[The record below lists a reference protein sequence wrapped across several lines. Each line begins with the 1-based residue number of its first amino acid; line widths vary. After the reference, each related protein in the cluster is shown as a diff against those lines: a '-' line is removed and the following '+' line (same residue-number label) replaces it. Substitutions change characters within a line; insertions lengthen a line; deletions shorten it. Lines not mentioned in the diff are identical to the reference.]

1 MEQAKTPFWTG
12 VKQFW
17 VRSYTSDRKAFMAET
32 IASVAVVTGNTML
45 ALTANAPPMYLIYP
59 INFVSAV
66 FSIYAYRRRGLAWP
80 LVITGYFILM
90 QWFGFGRS
98 LGWW

>member
-1 MEQAKTPFWTG
+1 MQETKQPFWTG

-17 VRSYTSDRKAFMAET
+17 VRSYQSDRKAFAAET
-32 IASVAVVTGNTML
+32 VASVAVVTGNTLL
-45 ALTANAPPMYLIYP
+45 AFTAAAPPMYIIYP

-66 FSIYAYRRRGLAWP
+66 FSVYAYKRRGLAWP

>member
-1 MEQAKTPFWTG
+1 MENTKTPFWTG

-17 VRSYTSDRKAFMAET
+17 VRSYQSDRRAFAAET
-32 IASVAVVTGNTML
+32 VASVAVVTGNTLL
-45 ALTANAPPMYLIYP
+45 AFTAANPPMYLIYP

-66 FSIYAYRRRGLAWP
+66 FSVYAYRRRGLAWP
-80 LVITGYFILM
+80 LVITGYFIIM

>member
-1 MEQAKTPFWTG
+1 MENTKTPFWTG

-17 VRSYTSDRKAFMAET
+17 VRSYQSDRKAFAAET
-32 IASVAVVTGNTML
+32 VASVAVVTGNTIL
-45 ALTANAPPMYLIYP
+45 AFTAAHPPMYLIYP

-66 FSIYAYRRRGLAWP
+66 FSVYAYRRRGLAWP
-80 LVITGYFILM
+80 LVITGYFIVM

>member
-1 MEQAKTPFWTG
+1 MTTTTTTFWTG

-17 VRSYTSDRKAFMAET
+17 QRSYSSDQKAFWAET
-32 IASVAVVTGNTML
+32 IASIAVVTGNTLL
-45 ALTANAPPMYLIYP
+45 AVTADAPPMYIIYP

-66 FSIYAYRRRGLAWP
+66 FSVYAYRRRGLAWP
-80 LVITGYFILM
+80 LVITSYFIVM